1 MPTAEIQRPVPAKA
15 ASGPMSYV
23 QIKQYKTTTLD
34 DAVACAAMAVRAMR
48 RNGDAKPLCKA
59 VARAVASNAKSPDPR
74 ERAAAVLAARRS
86 WTPSGCIP
94 PELGV
99 LDYAVG
105 VIENKTEP
113 QKVIPIDWPL
123 PDIIRRG
130 ECPVCRRWLDGLRDT
145 DLCRFCGS
153 RITW

>member
-1 MPTAEIQRPVPAKA
+1 MTTAETQRPAPAKA
-15 ASGPMSYV
+15 EREPMSYV
-23 QIKQYKTTTLD
+23 QIKRYKATTLD
-34 DAVACAAMAVRAMR
+34 DAVACAAMAIRAMR

-59 VARAVASNAKSPDPR
+59 VAKAIASNARTSDPR
-74 ERAAAVLAARRS
+74 ERAAAVLAARRA
-86 WTPSGCIP
+86 WTPSGSVP

-105 VIENKTEP
+105 VIESKTEP
-113 QKVIPIDWPL
+113 QRIEPIPWPL
-123 PDIIRRG
+123 PDIIKRG
-130 ECPVCRRWLDGLRDT
+130 ECPVCRRWLDSLRDT